1 MADHLLGDLDVDVVL
16 AVVDLE
22 LEADEAG
29 QDGGGARLRPDRSD
43 SLACGR
49 ADYGEAVSWHL

>member
-1 MADHLLGDLDVDVVL
+1 MPDHVLGDGDVVVDL

-29 QDGGGARLRPDRSD
+29 QDGGGARLRPDRPHP
-43 SLACGR
+43 LAGR
-49 ADYGEAVSWHL
+49 RAHDGESVC